1 MTTEQKLAES
11 MGIPYEIK
19 QVSIG
24 KHTINYLVAG
34 SGPSLLL
41 IHGANFGW
49 GVWYPNIPVLAK
61 YFTVYAIDLP
71 GAGRSSRVD
80 YRTLDPEKDVF
91 NVVESFVRVVGLQ
104 KYSVCGCSIG
114 GWAALRLAY
123 KYPEDVEK
131 AVVLNNVGF
140 DEYMDLSDKV
150 IGFYPLAW
158 IISKTILKPSKT
170 KNIESFLR
178 GIFYDRNINLKR
190 EFIDYFIKT
199 TKTSHN
205 LLFISRLTKVGKSFL
220 LSDILP
226 EIKQKVLVIWG
237 KEDKIIPLEK
247 NRKNFQLIPNI
258 HVELIEKTGHIPSLE
273 DAEKFNGVFLKFFQ
287 QGRDIIE

>member
-61 YFTVYAIDLP
+61 HFTVYAIDLP
-71 GAGRSSRVD
+71 GAGRSSRIN
-80 YRTLDPEKDVF
+80 YRTLDPEINIL
-91 NVVESFVRVVGLQ
+91 NVVKSFVRTVGLK

-114 GWAALRLAY
+114 GWVALRLAHE
-123 KYPEDVEK
+123 YPENVRK
-131 AVVLNNVGF
+131 IVVLNNVGF

-158 IISKTILKPSKT
+158 IISKTILRSNRT
-170 KNIESFLR
+170 KSIELFLR
-178 GIFYDRNINLKR
+178 SIFYDRNINLKQ
-190 EFIDYFIKT
+190 EFVDYFLET

-205 LLFISRLTKVGKSFL
+205 LLFISRLTKLNKNFS
-220 LSDILP
+220 LSNILP
-226 EIKQKVLVIWG
+226 EIKQETLVVWG

-247 NRKNFQLIPNI
+247 NRRNVQLVPNVR
-258 HVELIEKTGHIPSLE
+258 VELIQKAGHIPSLE
-273 DAEKFNGVFLKFFQ
+273 DVERFNSVFLKFF
-287 QGRDIIE
+287 